1 MTAKRYL
8 QQLRTLNIKIQ
19 QREEQIREL
28 KSKAMGSGSLTS
40 DSERV
45 QTSISGDK
53 MSENVSRYLDLQAEV
68 EELLASYAETKNE
81 IITAIQK
88 LEDPRYI
95 EILYKRYVGFE
106 TFDRIAC
113 DMNYNY
119 TWICELHGQALLE
132 FQKNR
137 NKPKQTEDWMCYN
150 DNVKI

>member
-53 MSENVSRYLDLQAEV
+53 MSENVSRYLDLQVEV
-68 EELLASYAETKNE
+68 KELLASYVEKKNE

-95 EILYKRYVGFE
+95 DILYKRYVALEKFE
-106 TFDRIAC
+106 LIAVE
-113 DMNYNY
+113 MNYDY
-119 TWICELHGQALLE
+119 TWTKKLHFQALEE
-132 FQKNR
+132 FAKTHQK
-137 NKPKQTEDWMCYN
+137 TLLD
-150 DNVKI
+150 VL